1 MLDLSSILEAI
12 RRIRPDM
19 LQGILGQGG
28 GGPSAGM
35 GIPGYSPGMF
45 GPPYDVTTLP
55 AEMPPKGLP
64 GGLPGEWD
72 GGMPMGRGF
81 PGGPPLDRDTAMP
94 GKRGSTL
101 SRKPARMPGKDF
113 AGAMP
118 PRSSASSGI
127 GPGATT
133 QAQSPEQQAYFRRL
147 QKLGISDPTK
157 GARLAQNRP
166 NSVLGRMYSKANP
179 ARRGS

>member
-45 GPPYDVTTLP
+45 GPPYEVTTLP
-55 AEMPPKGLP
+55 AQMPDKDFGGVAP
-64 GGLPGEWD
+64 GQP
-72 GGMPMGRGF
+72 
-81 PGGPPLDRDTAMP
+81 
-94 GKRGSTL
+94 
-101 SRKPARMPGKDF
+101 RKPNVLKQLPARMPGKDF

-157 GARLAQNRP
+157 GASLAQNRP